1 MKKITMT
8 LIAVAFAVTGIS
20 AAMSAAETEC
30 RKKTTDTFK
39 ATHASLSK
47 AQAEC
52 KTKGSAMERGTCSA
66 GVVKSLK
73 EAQAKR
79 DADLKACKPAK
90 K

>member
-1 MKKITMT
+1 MKKTTIT
-8 LIAVAFAVTGIS
+8 LLALAFAATGIS
-20 AAMSAAETEC
+20 AAMSPAETEC
-30 RKKTTDTFK
+30 RKKTTDAFK
-39 ATHASLSK
+39 ATHASLTKS
-47 AQAEC
+47 QAAC

>member
-1 MKKITMT
+1 MKKITIT
-8 LIAVAFAVTGIS
+8 LVALAFAATGIS
-20 AAMSAAETEC
+20 AAISPAEAEC
-30 RKKTTDTFK
+30 RKKTTDAFK

-52 KTKGSAMERGTCSA
+52 KTKGSAMERSTCSA

-73 EAQAKR
+73 EATAKR